1 MGNWNSYIMY
11 ARDKDLTE
19 FWSSY
24 YAPDSNKNILFI
36 MGKGFDPRMNNN
48 IKLLVQTI
56 SKLKME
62 CLLVDFPYTG
72 KPIYQD
78 LISQNKDEL
87 ITLSIQY
94 GFRINETVQADFSGQ
109 WESGIK
115 SLCNAL
121 TEIDFTNFSD
131 IIVDVSSLPRS
142 IYFNLLRALYSNFQS
157 NEVNLFA
164 AVSENVAMDNAI
176 DEKSYKEVNP
186 IWGFTAKIGR
196 SNLIG
201 NINISI
207 PLIGERKVDIL
218 KKIIT
223 AFSADD
229 VCPVLPFPSKDP
241 RRSDKLLLEY
251 NEIFRDVLELEPQ
264 KIAYAHEQ
272 NPFELYCILN
282 QLISNYEA
290 SLHPLKS
297 GICFG
302 ISILTSKL
310 LSLGALLTALEHRDQ
325 VAIFNVSAEDYTIN
339 IEIDKFVQLNDK
351 SEPFL
356 MWITGDAYKD
366 K

>member
-1 MGNWNSYIMY
+1 MY
-11 ARDKDLTE
+11 ARNEALAE

-24 YAPDSNKNILFI
+24 YASNSDKKILFI

-48 IKLLVQTI
+48 IKLLLQTI
-56 SKLKME
+56 SKLKIE
-62 CLLVDFPYTG
+62 CILVDFPYTG
-72 KPIYQD
+72 KPIYKD
-78 LISQNKDEL
+78 LINQNIDDL
-87 ITLSIQY
+87 VALSTQY
-94 GFRINETVQADFSGQ
+94 DFSINKRVHADFSGQ

-121 TEIDFTNFSD
+121 TEIDFTGVSD

-142 IYFNLLRALYSNFQS
+142 IYFNLLRALYSKFQN

-164 AVSENVAMDNAI
+164 TVSENVAMDNAI

-186 IWGFTAKIGR
+186 IWGFAAKIGR

-207 PLIGERKVDIL
+207 PLIGEKKVDIL
-218 KKIIT
+218 KRIIT
-223 AFSADD
+223 AFPAED
-229 VCPVLPFPSKDP
+229 VCPVLPFPAKDP

-282 QLISNYEA
+282 QLISNYQA
-290 SLHPLKS
+290 SLNPLNSK
-297 GICFG
+297 ICFG

-310 LSLGALLTALEHRDQ
+310 LSLGALLTALEYRDE